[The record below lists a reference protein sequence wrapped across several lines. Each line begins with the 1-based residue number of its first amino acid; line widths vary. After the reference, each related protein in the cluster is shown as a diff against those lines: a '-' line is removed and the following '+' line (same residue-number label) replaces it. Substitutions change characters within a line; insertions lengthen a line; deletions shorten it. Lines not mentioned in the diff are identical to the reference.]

1 MATPFKS
8 MGDMLT
14 TSVAS
19 FSEDVSTALITN
31 LTPILIVA
39 ITIYFTLKGYLYMT
53 GRAEGAIPDTVI
65 SAFKMSMIAYFAMNT
80 GNYISY
86 GISAINGAQELL
98 VGALPG
104 SHSTA
109 WETIDSLWEKMGTGI
124 DVLMDMFKLLGWSDV
139 GPALLLVFCLFLYLG
154 IAAYLTFAA
163 LGILIVAQLS
173 LTVILGF
180 GPLFLSL
187 LMFPI
192 TRSWFDGWIK
202 ACLTY
207 VFTMVI
213 IAAIITLAI
222 QVFEKQL
229 AHIVAVTQNTQSLQG
244 GQFAIFLSSLFT
256 FLIVCVA
263 ITTLVKAVP
272 SIASGVVGSVAMQ
285 AVGLGAMLNGAN
297 KRASNLVSGGAKLG
311 AGLASGLGAKNVASK
326 LGDMSKKVGAASGQT
341 SAAMGMSGSAL
352 SALGAGTKRA
362 SRAIGAAMNRGANR
376 DHK

>member
-1 MATPFKS
+1 
-8 MGDMLT
+8 
-14 TSVAS
+14 
-19 FSEDVSTALITN
+19 
-31 LTPILIVA
+31 
-39 ITIYFTLKGYLYMT
+39 
-53 GRAEGAIPDTVI
+53 
-65 SAFKMSMIAYFAMNT
+65 
-80 GNYISY
+80 
-86 GISAINGAQELL
+86 
-98 VGALPG
+98 
-104 SHSTA
+104 
-109 WETIDSLWEKMGTGI
+109 
-124 DVLMDMFKLLGWSDV
+124 MFH
-139 GPALLLVFCLFLYLG
+139 
-154 IAAYLTFAA
+154 
-163 LGILIVAQLS
+163 
-173 LTVILGF
+173 
-180 GPLFLSL
+180 
-187 LMFPI
+187 I

-297 KRASNLVSGGAKLG
+297 KGASNLVSGGAKLG